1 MLSSTKSRF
10 AGKTKIALIGFGTV
24 GQGLC
29 EILLSK
35 EGYLK
40 SQYGFEARI
49 VAISDVIKG
58 AVYCAG
64 GLDVQQCLDLVQD
77 AKSLDEYQCEDSNC
91 DCEKGWDSM
100 RTIKETNAD
109 IICELA
115 FTDFNTGEPA
125 ITHCKTAFENGKH
138 VVTSNKGPA
147 ALQYAALRKLAEQ
160 NNVKFMIEGTV
171 MSGTPVINLANS
183 PLAGCEITAI
193 KGILNGTTNYML
205 SEMEKGMSYDDVLVK
220 AQELGYAEADPAG
233 DVEGFDAM
241 AKVIILSNVLMNIPI
256 SANDVDREGITKITS
271 EMIADAKNDNA
282 RWKLIGSIEK
292 TSSGVKASVKP
303 EKLPLTHPLANIM
316 GATNALTFT
325 TDLLGDVTII
335 GAGAGK
341 IETGYS
347 ILTDILE
354 IHRQQ

>member
-1 MLSSTKSRF
+1 M
-10 AGKTKIALIGFGTV
+10 KTRIALIGFGTV

-35 EGYLK
+35 KEYLK
-40 SQYGFEARI
+40 SKYNFEGKI
-49 VAISDVIKG
+49 IAISDVLKG
-58 AVYCAG
+58 VVYCKD
-64 GLDVQQCLDLVQD
+64 GLDIQQCLSLVSSG
-77 AKSLDEYQCEDSNC
+77 KNLEEYKCEDSNC
-91 DCEKGWDSM
+91 DCEKGWDSI

-115 FTDFNTGEPA
+115 YTDVKTGEPA
-125 ITHCKTAFENGKH
+125 ITHCKTAFANKKH

-147 ALQYAALRKLAEQ
+147 ALQYSEMQKLAEK

-171 MSGTPVINLANS
+171 MSGTPVLNLADG
-183 PLAGCEITAI
+183 PLAGCEITEI

-205 SEMEKGMSYDDVLVK
+205 SEMEKGMTFDAVLKK
-220 AQELGYAEADPAG
+220 AQDLGYAEADPTG

-241 AKVIILSNVLMNIPI
+241 AKVIILANVLMNAGI
-256 SANDVDREGITKITS
+256 SATDVQREGITQITPQ
-271 EMIADAKNDNA
+271 MIEDAKEENS
-282 RWKLIGSIEK
+282 RWKLIGTIEK
-292 TSSGVKASVKP
+292 QEDGVKASVKP

-354 IHRQQ
+354 IHQQQ

>member
-1 MLSSTKSRF
+1 M
-10 AGKTKIALIGFGTV
+10 KTRIALIGFGTV

-35 EGYLK
+35 KEYLK
-40 SQYGFEARI
+40 SKYGFEALI

-58 AVYCAG
+58 AVYCEE
-64 GLDVQQCLDLVQD
+64 GLDIQECLNL
-77 AKSLDEYQCEDSNC
+77 AKSDKNLEEYNNN
-91 DCEKGWDSM
+91 CEKGWDSI

-109 IICELA
+109 IICEL
-115 FTDFNTGEPA
+115 TYTNVSTGEPA
-125 ITHCKTAFENGKH
+125 ITHCKTAFANKKH
-138 VVTSNKGPA
+138 IVTSNKGPA
-147 ALQYAALRKLAEQ
+147 ALQYSELQRIAKK
-160 NNVKFMIEGTV
+160 NNVKFLIEGTV
-171 MSGTPVINLANS
+171 MSGTPVLNLADGA
-183 PLAGCEITAI
+183 LVGCEISAI

-205 SEMEKGMSYDDVLVK
+205 SEMETGMNFDTVLKK
-220 AQELGYAEADPAG
+220 AQNLGYAEADPTG

-241 AKVIILSNVLMNIPI
+241 AKVIILSNVVMNARI
-256 SANDVDREGITKITS
+256 SANDVDRQGITNITP
-271 EMIADAKNDNA
+271 EMILDAQKENS

-292 TSSGVKASVKP
+292 VVDGIRASVKP

-335 GAGAGK
+335 GSGAGK

-347 ILTDILE
+347 ILTDILD
-354 IHRQQ
+354 IHRRQ